1 MGVICKTAIDL
12 LIIAP
17 TMSHCIPKMMS
28 QFWKSWQDN
37 MHKQDSVVRM
47 RSEEQPLFLVH
58 LGEFIWWKKE
68 CHWKCDCTY
77 FIFCYRKSRKIGA
90 VILVLCFLVIRQEFD
105 PEREEWR
112 KSIWALDIMIEI
124 WNTME
129 PAADLGIWLKQGTS
143 WIFDFKY
150 SYFIPNFF
158 QYHKVF
164 ASTHFD

>member
-1 MGVICKTAIDL
+1 M
-12 LIIAP
+12 
-17 TMSHCIPKMMS
+17 
-28 QFWKSWQDN
+28 
-37 MHKQDSVVRM
+37 
-47 RSEEQPLFLVH
+47 
-58 LGEFIWWKKE
+58 KKE
-68 CHWKCDCTY
+68 CHWKCDCTH
-77 FIFCYRKSRKIGA
+77 FIFCYRKSRKIGV

-158 QYHKVF
+158 QYHKVLP
-164 ASTHFD
+164 AHILINLNTNSAVDAAIKRIHHFLKMRTSLNYFLTNNKIAFGQRYFLIKDPF

>member
-12 LIIAP
+12 LIIPP
-17 TMSHCIPKMMS
+17 TMSHCILKMMS
-28 QFWKSWQDN
+28 QFWKSWQNN
-37 MHKQDSVVRM
+37 MHKQVR
-47 RSEEQPLFLVH
+47 RTSEELPLIFGQFGKIYLM
-58 LGEFIWWKKE
+58 KKG

-77 FIFCYRKSRKIGA
+77 FIFCYRKSRKIWA

-129 PAADLGIWLKQGTS
+129 PAADLGIWLSQGTS

>member
-1 MGVICKTAIDL
+1 MGIICKTAIDL
-12 LIIAP
+12 LIMPP
-17 TMSHCIPKMMS
+17 TMSHCMLKMMS

-37 MHKQDSVVRM
+37 MHKQEVRTWP
-47 RSEEQPLFLVH
+47 EEQPLFLVH

-68 CHWKCDCTY
+68 CHWKCDCRH
-77 FIFCYRKSRKIGA
+77 FIFCYRKSRKIGV

-129 PAADLGIWLKQGTS
+129 PAADLGIWLSQGTS